1 MTKIA
6 SSKKDATIRTI
17 ANIAGVSH
25 TTVSRALNDSLA
37 VKMATKFKIKKIA
50 EQLGYVPNINA
61 KGLASQRTYL
71 IGVFFT
77 SLDVGTSDSFLSDVV
92 HEIYNN
98 LPSEY
103 SISIN
108 SMQDGDRSSAVQ
120 KFDGALVVSQAKSD
134 DRAINEI
141 FKRNLPMVVLNRP
154 IDRRDVPNIIVDEYV
169 GSKAITDYE
178 IRLGHK
184 DFGLIRGEK
193 QFASSHERE
202 RGFRDALAEHG
213 LTVNPMFIAD
223 GNYLPKS
230 GYAAMR
236 EILSSSLHP
245 TCVFCSNDEMAI
257 GAIRACS
264 DLGYRVPEDISIS
277 GYDDTR
283 YSKYL
288 LPALTTVNK
297 PTELIARKGIKLL
310 TKMLKGELPV
320 RSKVRD
326 AVEPIPIIRNSVVDL
341 RNK

>member
-1 MTKIA
+1 MSIIA

-25 TTVSRALNDSLA
+25 TTVSRALNDSVS
-37 VKMATKFKIKKIA
+37 VKESTKTKIKEIA
-50 EQLGYVPNINA
+50 EQLGYVPNLNA
-61 KGLASQRTYL
+61 KGLASQKNYL

-77 SLDVGTSDSFLSDVV
+77 SLGVGTSDSFLSDVV
-92 HEIYNN
+92 HEINFN

-108 SMQDGDRSSAVQ
+108 SMEERDKSASAQ
-120 KFDGALVVSQAKSD
+120 KFDGALVISQAKSD
-134 DRAINEI
+134 DKSIDQI
-141 FKRNLPMVVLNRP
+141 FNRNLPLVVLNRP
-154 IDRRDVPNIIVDEYV
+154 IDRNDIPNITVDEYV
-169 GSKAITDYE
+169 GSKAITDYA

-184 DFGLIRGEK
+184 NFGIIRGENN
-193 QFASSHERE
+193 FASSHLRE
-202 RGFRDALAEHG
+202 RGFRDALNESG
-213 LTVNPMFIAD
+213 LDLNTSFVAN

-230 GYAAMR
+230 GYSAMR
-236 EILSSSLHP
+236 EILSGGTHP
-245 TCVFCSNDEMAI
+245 TCVFCLNDEMAI

-264 DLGYRVPEDISIS
+264 DLGFRVPEDISIY

-297 PTELIARKGIKLL
+297 PTDLLARKGIKLL
-310 TKMLKGELPV
+310 TKMLMGEEPV
-320 RSKVRD
+320 RSNVRE
-326 AVEPIPIIRNSVVDL
+326 AIEPIPIIRNSVVDL